1 MKKQY
6 RNTALAAM
14 LMLLPLG
21 ALAQEGRFS
30 LAVGLGNSQFD
41 LNEPGLVSNY
51 STVTSASSFSDSVT
65 SFSFFVGYQLD
76 QYLSLESEFVSVGD
90 VTATE
95 AGLTSKLF
103 DVSTLSITVALSNQ
117 LSERIRVFGR
127 MGAHFWDISESS
139 GSLNTINNAVDLT
152 YGLGVDINIYG
163 DRSRQLRLQWNHYEY
178 DGVFI
183 DGGDI
188 ISANLLF
195 QIGGY

>member
-41 LNEPGLVSNY
+41 LNEPGLVSNF